1 MIFISVADNRKP
13 PSQTVP
19 TAAERAAL
27 FDAII
32 AYGGTYKVDGSK
44 VLIHIDTHTV
54 PPFPET
60 VDRTYTMEI
69 NGNKLTLTA
78 DPFVEGPPGSG
89 LSQSAR
95 LNAPNSTPPWSGR
108 AGWLGLQS
116 RVDLASRSVRH
127 LPLRCCNGTAPNPIS
142 QPVPNSGVISL
153 RLLSDPTFCRKH
165 PGPYG

>member
-27 FDAII
+27 FDAFI

-44 VLIHIDTHTV
+44 VLIHIDTPTV

-60 VDRTYTMEI
+60 VDRTYAMEI

-78 DPFVEGPPGSG
+78 DPFVAGTTGQRIISIRTFE
-89 LSQSAR
+89 
-95 LNAPNSTPPWSGR
+95 R
-108 AGWLGLQS
+108 AE
-116 RVDLASRSVRH
+116 
-127 LPLRCCNGTAPNPIS
+127 
-142 QPVPNSGVISL
+142 
-153 RLLSDPTFCRKH
+153 
-165 PGPYG
+165 

>member
-1 MIFISVADNRKP
+1 MRGTLIILTSLAFLARGWPCAADDITSPIVGLWKLTGTTTKNVATGVMERQYGEHPSGYQVFTKGGHMIFISVADNRKP

-27 FDAII
+27 FDAIV

-78 DPFVEGPPGSG
+78 DPFVAGTTGQRIISIRTFE
-89 LSQSAR
+89 
-95 LNAPNSTPPWSGR
+95 R
-108 AGWLGLQS
+108 AE
-116 RVDLASRSVRH
+116 
-127 LPLRCCNGTAPNPIS
+127 
-142 QPVPNSGVISL
+142 
-153 RLLSDPTFCRKH
+153 
-165 PGPYG
+165 